1 MHLSTELDEIHA
13 ERLAQ
18 LQRQLQK
25 PLSEIIAAAIDK
37 LAFSQLETGN
47 ETEASPLYQAL
58 EKIGFIGCIE
68 DDENLSTT
76 YKESLD
82 FSHKCGGRQ

>member
-1 MHLSTELDEIHA
+1 MHIETELDEIHA

-25 PLSEIIAAAIDK
+25 PLSEVIGAAIDK

-47 ETEASPLYQAL
+47 ETEPSPFYQAL

-68 DDENLSTT
+68 ADENLSTT
-76 YKESLD
+76 Y
-82 FSHKCGGRQ
+82 